1 MNFAVATIKE
11 LKLFNFTIKKLKLVD
26 LIIKKLK
33 LVSFT
38 IKHFVFTKLLNSN
51 NNLFI
56 TLI

>member
-26 LIIKKLK
+26 FIIKKLK

-51 NNLFI
+51 NNLLI